1 MERKTSQAKI
11 DANTRYMKN
20 RLKRVPFD
28 VKKEYY
34 SEVLE
39 PEAAKRGLS
48 VRAFLLQSIDFYI
61 KNSKIE

>member
-1 MERKTSQAKI
+1 MERKTSQAHI
-11 DANTRYMKN
+11 DANIRYMKKN
-20 RLKRVPFD
+20 LKRVPFD

-34 SEVLE
+34 SEVIE

-61 KNSKIE
+61 KNSESQ

>member
-20 RLKRVPFD
+20 HLKRVPFD